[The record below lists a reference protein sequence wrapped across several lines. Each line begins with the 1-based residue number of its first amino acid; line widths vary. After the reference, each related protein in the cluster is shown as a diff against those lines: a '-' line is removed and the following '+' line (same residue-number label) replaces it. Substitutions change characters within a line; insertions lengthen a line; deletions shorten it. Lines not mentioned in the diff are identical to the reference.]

1 VTREVGA
8 PGVPADAGPPTRDV
22 AGLLTRGQVRLLG
35 ILPRASN
42 YTFLAEISEG
52 EHTSLAVYKPR
63 DGETPLWDFPD
74 GTLHRREVAAYE
86 LSRALGWPNVPVTV
100 LRDGPH
106 GPGSIQRFVDAD
118 LSEHYF
124 TLRER
129 DEEPFRAVALFDV
142 VANNADRKSG
152 HCLLDAG
159 GEIWLIDHG
168 TCFSAEPKLR
178 TVIWEFAGE
187 PVPPG
192 RLADLRRVAR
202 ELRSGPLAS
211 TMTSLLTR
219 GEVEATARR
228 AEALVHAGRFPDP
241 GAGRPYP
248 WPPV

>member
-1 VTREVGA
+1 MTREVGA
-8 PGVPADAGPPTRDV
+8 PGVPDEPGQPADDV

-42 YTFLAEISEG
+42 YTFLAEVSEG
-52 EHTSLAVYKPR
+52 DDSSLAVYKPR

-118 LSEHYF
+118 VGEHYF

-152 HCLLDAG
+152 HCLLDG
-159 GEIWLIDHG
+159 GGAIWLIDHG
-168 TCFSAEPKLR
+168 TCFAFEPKLR
-178 TVIWEFAGE
+178 TVIWEFSGE
-187 PVPPG
+187 PIPPAW
-192 RLADLRRVAR
+192 LADAERVVATVPKA
-202 ELRSGPLAS
+202 LSA
-211 TMTSLLTR
+211 LLDRDER
-219 GEVEATARR
+219 G
-228 AEALVHAGRFPDP
+228 ALVTRARALIDAGVFPADNS
-241 GAGRPYP
+241 GMRYP
-248 WPPV
+248 WPLV